1 MKRTVL
7 FLIALMVLVF
17 SVGAFA
23 ATKVA
28 TFPVTANVISNCTI
42 SVSAG
47 GVAFG
52 AYDPV
57 SVNNAAGVNAT
68 GTATITVN
76 CTKGDAGVW
85 VGLDNGSNFLA
96 PNRRMI
102 SGANFLNYGLY
113 QDAAFTTAWGNT
125 APPVSPAAFPAFAS
139 AFTAQTLT
147 VYGQLPKGQDATVGA
162 YSDTVTATVNY

>member
-17 SVGAFA
+17 SVSAFA
-23 ATKVA
+23 ATKTT

-57 SVNNAAGVNAT
+57 SVNSATGVNAT
-68 GTATITVN
+68 GTATVTVN
-76 CTKGDAGVW
+76 CTKGDLGVW
-85 VGLDNGSNFLA
+85 VGLDNGSNYLV

-125 APPVSPAAFPAFAS
+125 AATAPAAFPAFAS
-139 AFTAQTLT
+139 ASTPQTLT
-147 VYGQLPKGQDATVGA
+147 VYGQLPRGQDATVGA